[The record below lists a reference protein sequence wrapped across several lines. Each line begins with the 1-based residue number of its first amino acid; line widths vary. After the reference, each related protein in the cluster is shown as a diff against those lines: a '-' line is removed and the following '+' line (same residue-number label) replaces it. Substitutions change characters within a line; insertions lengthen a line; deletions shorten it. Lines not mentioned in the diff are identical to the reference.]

1 MNKLRKQKIREI
13 RKEIENCKDSLQ
25 KVLDEE
31 QNYFDN
37 MPGNLQSSVRGSSSE
52 DAIDTMESCVEDLEK
67 VISELMSI

>member
-31 QNYFDN
+31 QDYFDN
-37 MPGNLQSSVRGSSSE
+37 MPENLQGSMRGSDSE

-67 VISELMSI
+67 VIEELMGI